1 MQPVFVLM
9 ILEML
14 CVNLYVGHI
23 CHERKAS
30 PVIVV
35 PVMAAFTLLL
45 LGLSALTISTLPG
58 YGEGSFVIFG
68 FLYVIPLALLY
79 RCGIKLTV
87 SVMCLSWSYTMLLFL
102 FAQYLGQLFP
112 EPAQQPAM
120 LLIQTAAYAAQLRLR
135 ADDRLDAD
143 QVPVRQLGYPDKAR
157 PVLVCAR
164 EKRNKTGE
172 VVDAQPPK
180 GPRPRLANSLD
191 VSQFRSELWH
201 YVNLA

>member
-68 FLYVIPLALLY
+68 FLECP
-79 RCGIKLTV
+79 G
-87 SVMCLSWSYTMLLFL
+87 LSAGCF
-102 FAQYLGQLFP
+102 
-112 EPAQQPAM
+112 
-120 LLIQTAAYAAQLRLR
+120 
-135 ADDRLDAD
+135 LDA
-143 QVPVRQLGYPDKAR
+143 QAAVTMTAPCRFL
-157 PVLVCAR
+157 
-164 EKRNKTGE
+164 
-172 VVDAQPPK
+172 
-180 GPRPRLANSLD
+180 
-191 VSQFRSELWH
+191 
-201 YVNLA
+201 